1 MSEPFRNCRK
11 LHKLRG
17 WGHRKTEQ
25 VFNRGSGT
33 CHELRRAYEIL
44 RKALAFPIGGA
55 RPQTEEMTAFI
66 DAHCGAVQVESICRV
81 LLIAPSV
88 YYEYKDREA
97 YPSLLPAI
105 AVRGTY
111 LTGEI
116 ERVWRE
122 NRWVCGT
129 RKVWRQINRED
140 IRVARCTVERLMRS
154 MGWQGVVR
162 GHKPRTTIPY
172 ESRRDRSIWFSETS
186 RRHAPNSSGWQTSPT
201 LRRVGASYM
210 WHSSSTCSPG

>member
-1 MSEPFRNCRK
+1 MAQVNMSEPFRNCRK

-116 ERVWRE
+116 ER
-122 NRWVCGT
+122 
-129 RKVWRQINRED
+129 
-140 IRVARCTVERLMRS
+140 ARGRTVGCAEPGRS
-154 MGWQGVVR
+154 GG
-162 GHKPRTTIPY
+162 
-172 ESRRDRSIWFSETS
+172 RSIGRTSE
-186 RRHAPNSSGWQTSPT
+186 SPAV
-201 LRRVGASYM
+201 R
-210 WHSSSTCSPG
+210 